1 MLLLYDI
8 YNPTSWTW
16 EINQGDILN
25 FVSVKYAF
33 AVHENELPSDGFVKI
48 EDFYGINMYENLN
61 YRSVANTY
69 DELITYNEYKEYN
82 DISLINNK
90 IICHDYDYL
99 DISEYLT
106 NTSSYE
112 AFNINKY
119 QNGIDFSIKSDEKT
133 FVVTS
138 IPFDKGWNVIVDN
151 EHTTIYKV
159 NGGFVGF
166 GIENQG
172 IHSISMSFM
181 PSGFKEGL
189 LMTVSGLIILV
200 GLIVFERSQK

>member
-1 MLLLYDI
+1 
-8 YNPTSWTW
+8 
-16 EINQGDILN
+16 
-25 FVSVKYAF
+25 
-33 AVHENELPSDGFVKI
+33 
-48 EDFYGINMYENLN
+48 
-61 YRSVANTY
+61 
-69 DELITYNEYKEYN
+69 
-82 DISLINNK
+82 LINK
-90 IICHDYDYL
+90 SIICHDNDYL

-106 NTSSYE
+106 NTSAYE
-112 AFNINKY
+112 AFNINKN
-119 QNGIDFSIKSDEKT
+119 QNGIDFLIKSDDKT

-151 EHTTIYKV
+151 EHTAIYKV

-166 GIENQG
+166 GIENEG

-200 GLIVFERSQK
+200 GLIIFERSQK